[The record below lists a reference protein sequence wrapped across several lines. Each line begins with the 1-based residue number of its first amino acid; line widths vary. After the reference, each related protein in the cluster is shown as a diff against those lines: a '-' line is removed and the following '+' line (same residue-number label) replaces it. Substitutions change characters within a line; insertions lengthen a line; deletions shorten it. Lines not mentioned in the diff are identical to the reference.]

1 MMTGLLKYLLAGQT
15 SFLGQEDM
23 EIGYDCHPSLVSVQ
37 WRGII
42 RETRESRAYFVLG
55 CQYFWFQLIAKF
67 PENIWLVM
75 R

>member
-1 MMTGLLKYLLAGQT
+1 MMTGLLKYLLVGQNKFSGT
-15 SFLGQEDM
+15 GDM
-23 EIGYDCHPSLVSVQ
+23 DNGYDCHPSLVSVQ

-55 CQYFWFQLIAKF
+55 CQYFWSQLIAKF